1 MRVAV
6 PLNVYNHVR
15 VQIETE
21 IEGHEVSVRLRLS
34 MTRTTYLEP
43 LFNLLHE
50 HVTVRCEAIYG
61 EHCLV
66 GTGVEQ
72 SLRYVSAYPVSQYHN
87 SGRWGLTKD
96 A

>member
-6 PLNVYNHVR
+6 PLNVYSHISM
-15 VQIETE
+15 QIETE

-34 MTRTTYLEP
+34 MTRKTYLEP

-50 HVTVRCEAIYG
+50 HVTVRCVAIYG

-72 SLRYVSAYPVSQYHN
+72 SPRYVSAYPVSQ
-87 SGRWGLTKD
+87 
-96 A
+96 